1 MKKILY
7 STIVGVLA
15 FQQAS
20 ANTTIYKNV
29 NLIDSIGDKLQS
41 NMAIIVDGETINAV
55 LPMSQLQTESYPKAK
70 LVDAQSWYATA
81 GLIET
86 HTHVATQPNRQYAE
100 FILNRQLYGGI
111 TTARDLAG
119 DARALADL
127 SRAALVKEIPAPDLK
142 YVALMAGPDFFSD
155 PRTVSSGLGE
165 VPGKISWMQ
174 AIDPSSDMK
183 TSVALARGTWASAIK
198 TYAKLDDKTM
208 KRIGDEARNQ
218 GIPVWSHAHV
228 GPARP
233 LAVAKARVHSM
244 SHACDMAAA
253 AFTLEQLKKAD
264 AGELN
269 GRVPVDLNSP
279 KIDAVFEEMK
289 KHNTVFD
296 PTLRVEEWVAKNADK
311 LKAQRE
317 KMAKDMN
324 ANPNAKGKASTKKKG
339 IRAQCGFEGAVDI
352 VRRAYKAGVKI
363 STGTDG
369 WTGNKAHYPALYD
382 ELRLLN
388 EEVGIPMIDV
398 IKAATINGAYSI
410 GLENEIGTIEAG
422 KLANISFFKKNPL
435 DGSDNL
441 RSITLTLKRGSPYYR
456 KDFALGES
464 GMPDEDS

>member
-1 MKKILY
+1 MKNTL
-7 STIVGVLA
+7 LA
-15 FQQAS
+15 VSLLIAQQAS
-20 ANTTIYKNV
+20 AAGTTIYQNV
-29 NLIDSIGDKLQS
+29 NLIDSISDKLQK
-41 NMAIIVDGETINAV
+41 NMAIVVDGETIQAV
-55 LPMSQLQTESYPKAK
+55 LPMSQLKQDHYPKAK
-70 LVDAQSWYATA
+70 KVDAQSWYATP

-142 YVALMAGPDFFSD
+142 YVALMAGPEFFSD

-174 AIDPSSDMK
+174 AIDENTDMK
-183 TSVALARGTWASAIK
+183 TAVALSRGTWASAIK
-198 TYAKLDDKTM
+198 TYAKLDDNAM
-208 KRIGDEARNQ
+208 KRIGDEARKQ

-233 LAVAKARVHSM
+233 MAVAKARVHSM

-253 AFTLEQLKKAD
+253 AFSDDQLAKAES
-264 AGELN
+264 GELN

-296 PTLRVEEWVAKNADK
+296 PTLRVEEWVANNAEK

-317 KMAKDMN
+317 KMAKEMN
-324 ANPNAKGKASTKKKG
+324 ENPNAKGKASTKRKG
-339 IRAQCGFEGAVDI
+339 IRAQCGFDGAVEL

-369 WTGNKAHYPALYD
+369 WTGNKDNYPALYD

-388 EEVGIPMIDV
+388 KKVGMPMMDV

-410 GLENEIGTIEAG
+410 GLEKEIGTIEAG
-422 KLANISFFKKNPL
+422 KLANISFFNQNPL
-435 DGSDNL
+435 SGSNKL
-441 RSITLTLKRGSPYYR
+441 RSVVLTVKRGSPYYR
-456 KDFALGES
+456 KDFILGES
-464 GMPDEDS
+464 GIPDEDN

>member
-1 MKKILY
+1 MKKTLLTFAISLL
-7 STIVGVLA
+7 G

-20 ANTTIYKNV
+20 ANITIYQNV
-29 NLIDSIGDKLQS
+29 NLIDSIDDKLQS
-41 NMAIIVDGETINAV
+41 DMAIVVDGETISAV
-55 LPMSQLQTESYPKAK
+55 LPMSQLEPGNYPKAK
-70 LVDAQSWYATA
+70 VVDAQSWYATP

-142 YVALMAGPDFFSD
+142 YVALMAGPEFFSD

-174 AIDPSSDMK
+174 AIDDNSDMK
-183 TSVALARGTWASAIK
+183 TAVALARGTWASAIK
-198 TYAKLDDKTM
+198 TYAKLDDKAM
-208 KRIGDEARNQ
+208 KRIGDEARKQ

-233 LAVAKARVHSM
+233 MAVAKARVHSM

-253 AFTLEQLKKAD
+253 AFTEEQLSKAET
-264 AGELN
+264 GELN

-279 KIDAVFEEMK
+279 EIDAVFEEMK

-296 PTLRVEEWVAKNADK
+296 PTLRVEEWVTNNAEK

-317 KMAKDMN
+317 KMAKEMN
-324 ANPNAKGKASTKKKG
+324 ENPNAKGKASTKKKG
-339 IRAQCGFEGAVDI
+339 IRARCGFDGAVNL
-352 VRRAYKAGVKI
+352 VRRAYKAGVRI

-369 WTGNKAHYPALYD
+369 WTGNKDTFPALYD

-388 EEVGIPMIDV
+388 EKVGMPMMDV

-410 GLENEIGTIEAG
+410 GLEKNIGTIEAG
-422 KLANISFFKKNPL
+422 KLANISFFQQNPL
-435 DGSDNL
+435 DGSDKL
-441 RSITLTLKRGSPYYR
+441 RSVTLTVKRGSPYYR
-456 KDFALGES
+456 KDFVLGES
-464 GMPDEDS
+464 GVPDEDR